1 MALYS
6 LNACHSGV
14 SSGLWLCTSVGLE
27 DNKRLMFVK
36 YPTRSII
43 KVNEEVR
50 CILVCSCKSDDNN
63 IYSVISHINCM
74 VARRPDKHWL
84 PHDMCIYQVMMTL
97 NFLNDVAN
105 AAEPTQK
112 SITTS

>member
-1 MALYS
+1 MVNYIFCIAI
-6 LNACHSGV
+6 HSGV

-36 YPTRSII
+36 YSTRSML

-63 IYSVISHINCM
+63 ILLVTSHINCI
-74 VARRPDKHWL
+74 VAR
-84 PHDMCIYQVMMTL
+84 
-97 NFLNDVAN
+97 
-105 AAEPTQK
+105 
-112 SITTS
+112 